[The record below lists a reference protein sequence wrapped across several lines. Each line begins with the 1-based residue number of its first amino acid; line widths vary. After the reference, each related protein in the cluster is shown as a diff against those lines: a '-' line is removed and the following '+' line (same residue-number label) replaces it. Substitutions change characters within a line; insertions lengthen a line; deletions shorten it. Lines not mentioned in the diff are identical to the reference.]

1 MFSFFSKR
9 QWLMFGGCSMM
20 LAGALFYFY
29 WPSNQEKEPEQLP
42 MEVGEHAMRTEDEK
56 VSVPNETTKEEKAP
70 VDVVIDVKGEVISP
84 GVYTM
89 KSNERVLDAIK
100 IAGGMTSE
108 ANTTTVNLAELLH
121 DSMVIYVPS
130 IHEEQTNGTIGPNTE
145 KDKEKVLLNQATAQ
159 ELETVPGIGPSKAAA
174 IIQYREENGKFATVD
189 DLTNV
194 PGIGD
199 KTLENIRDY
208 FIVK

>member
-1 MFSFFSKR
+1 
-9 QWLMFGGCSMM
+9 MFGGCSMM

-42 MEVGEHAMRTEDEK
+42 MEVGEHAMKTEDEK
-56 VSVPNETTKEEKAP
+56 APVPNETTKDEKAP
-70 VDVVIDVKGEVISP
+70 VDVVIDVKGEVMSP

-108 ANTTTVNLAELLH
+108 ASTTTINLAELLH

-130 IHEEQTNGTIGPNTE
+130 IHEEQVNETIGPNTE